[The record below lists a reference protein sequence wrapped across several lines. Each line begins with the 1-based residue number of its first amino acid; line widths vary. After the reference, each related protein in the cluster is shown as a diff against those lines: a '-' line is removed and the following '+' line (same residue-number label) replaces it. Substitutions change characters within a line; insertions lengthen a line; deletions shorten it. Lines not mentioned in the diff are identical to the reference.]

1 LSELAQ
7 ALALA
12 RRCRL
17 CADDLPL
24 GPRPILQIGSRA
36 RLLIVSQAPGRR
48 AHLSGVPFDDRSGDT
63 LRGWL
68 GLERADF
75 YDPERVAIL
84 PVGLCYPGRGAGGDL
99 PPRRVCAPLWHERL
113 VALMPELSLILPIG
127 RHAQEWVL
135 GARRRASLTETVRAF
150 TDYLPAQCPLPHPSP
165 RNGPWLRRHPWFERE
180 VLPVLQRQV
189 QSCLGRPMIEGSVGP
204 AEIRAQSPSV

>member
-1 LSELAQ
+1 MSRRATSWSRASRKSLSELARD
-7 ALALA
+7 LAA
-12 RRCRL
+12 VRSCRL

-24 GPRPILQIGSRA
+24 GPRPIFQIGSRA
-36 RLLIVSQAPGRR
+36 RLLVVSQAPGRR
-48 AHLSGVPFDDRSGDT
+48 AHRSGVPFDDRSGDT

-99 PPRRVCAPLWHERL
+99 PPRRVCAPIWHERL
-113 VALMPELSLILPIG
+113 VRLMPELSLILPIG

-135 GARRRASLTETVRAF
+135 GGRRRASLTETVRAF

-180 VLPVLQRQV
+180 VLPLLQRQV
-189 QSCLGRPMIEGSVGP
+189 R
-204 AEIRAQSPSV
+204 RALAAR